1 MDMME
6 AWEPTLTDLHSTYNR
21 YYSLACLN
29 VSPEQKFA
37 LISLICFLTQQARK
51 KNPSVTVEQ
60 VIKKI
65 TASTTGN
72 SPGLLRALCCICE
85 DYLKVPGEFPIFGA
99 KSSKEI
105 VDTILKILNMELPFE
120 NGYPVN
126 DIPF

>member
-21 YYSLACLN
+21 YFSLSCLN

-37 LISLICFLTQQARK
+37 LISLICFLTLQARK
-51 KNPSVTVEQ
+51 NNPKATPEQ

-65 TASTTGN
+65 ADGGN
-72 SPGLLRALCCICE
+72 SPGLLRALCCIC
-85 DYLKVPGEFPIFGA
+85 DDFLKSAGDFPIFGA

-105 VDTILKILNMELPFE
+105 VECIKKILNTEMPFD
-120 NGYPVN
+120 NPYPVN
-126 DIPF
+126 DLPF